1 MPKVIDLNSYKKQ
14 REELVQE
21 AKNLVNVKDNLS
33 DAEKLAVKQA
43 RLIEQQ
49 SQVMDALLNDIALLV
64 GKHIELQNQ
73 FMIVSAQAYLAIQVL
88 KDKGVIL
95 SEELEAR
102 WADLMAKV
110 LSQDDQ
116 QTEMKEE
123 APQQPHPLVEK
134 LGAYEPTQEDVN
146 RILAGEDSRSV
157 LPPDV
162 LE

>member
-21 AKNLVNVKDNLS
+21 TKNLVNIKDNLS
-33 DAEKLAVKQA
+33 DAEKLAVRQA

-95 SEELEAR
+95 PEELEAR

-116 QTEMKEE
+116 QTEMKE
-123 APQQPHPLVEK
+123 APQQPHTLVEK
-134 LGAYEPTQEDVN
+134 LGAYEPTQEDTN
-146 RILAGEDSRSV
+146 RILAGEDPRSV